1 MLKDIDK
8 MVFSNEEEL
17 EYEFESHLL
26 KQKLSE
32 IIQQKYPG
40 LYTSFKRWV
49 ANFKVYKSKNF
60 TPPRERITS
69 IQDSLIDSEEDKN
82 AQENNEEELK
92 FQELEKVHEV
102 NFMAQYRNIIGFT
115 LVIEEMINSK

>member
-1 MLKDIDK
+1 

-17 EYEFESHLL
+17 EYEFESHML

-32 IIQQKYPG
+32 IIQKRYPG
-40 LYTSFKRWV
+40 LFTNYKRLV

-60 TPPRERITS
+60 IPPKEKITS
-69 IQDSLIDSEEDKN
+69 IQDSLIDSDEEDKSI
-82 AQENNEEELK
+82 AEENEEELK
-92 FQELEKVHEV
+92 LQELEKIHETS
-102 NFMAQYRNIIGFT
+102 FITQYRNIIGFT